1 MTESFARILWLTGYV
16 LLIGPPRTFAIRAK
30 AHRAGSEL
38 SNLPF
43 AVLTGIEV
51 MVRGGLLLL
60 LMVAVE
66 GLLGKALYEYL
77 LLDYF
82 FLALVFTGG
91 MHLLI
96 YLYCFS
102 SRGNR
107 PPPMRTYRIGRN
119 ACYAVAPALAASFI
133 GLLWQ
138 HYHQQPLLGGNLIPT
153 LFALCWTAGLIA
165 GCIEALIIRRKPKG
179 LDAVLS
185 ARISPEQ

>member
-1 MTESFARILWLTGYV
+1 MTESFARILWLIGYV
-16 LLIGPPRTFAIRAK
+16 LLIGPPRIFAIRAK
-30 AHRAGSEL
+30 ARQTGSEL
-38 SNLPF
+38 SDLPF
-43 AVLTGIEV
+43 AVLIGIEV

-91 MHLLI
+91 IHLAI
-96 YLYCFS
+96 YLHCFS
-102 SRGNR
+102 FRGNK
-107 PPPMRTYRIGRN
+107 PPPMRTYRMGRN

-138 HYHQQPLLGGNLIPT
+138 HYHQQPALLAYSGSTIISSPYSAVT
-153 LFALCWTAGLIA
+153 LSL
-165 GCIEALIIRRKPKG
+165 
-179 LDAVLS
+179 
-185 ARISPEQ
+185 

>member
-16 LLIGPPRTFAIRAK
+16 LLIGPPRIFAISART
-30 AHRAGSEL
+30 RQAGSEL
-38 SNLPF
+38 ASLPF
-43 AVLTGIEV
+43 TVLAGVEM

-66 GLLGKALYEYL
+66 ALLGKARYEYL

-82 FLALVFTGG
+82 FIVLVITGG
-91 MHLLI
+91 IHLLI

-102 SRGNR
+102 SLGSK
-107 PPPMRTYRIGRN
+107 PLPMRAYRLGRN
-119 ACYAVAPALAASFI
+119 ACYAVLPALAACFI

-138 HYHQQPLLGGNLIPT
+138 HYHQQPLLSGNLIPVI
-153 LFALCWTAGLIA
+153 LALCWTGGFIA
-165 GCIEALIIRRKPKG
+165 GCIEAMIIRRKPTG

-185 ARISPEQ
+185 ASISPER

>member
-1 MTESFARILWLTGYV
+1 MTESVARILWLTGYV
-16 LLIGPPRTFAIRAK
+16 LLIGPPRTFAIRAR
-30 AHRAGSEL
+30 ARQAGSEL
-38 SNLPF
+38 SDLPF
-43 AVLTGIEV
+43 AVLIGIEV

-60 LMVAVE
+60 FMVAVE

-82 FLALVFTGG
+82 FIPLVFTGCV
-91 MHLLI
+91 HLLI

-102 SRGNR
+102 SLGNK
-107 PPPMRTYRIGRN
+107 PPPIRTYRLVRN

-138 HYHQQPLLGGNLIPT
+138 HYNQQPLLGGNLIPT
-153 LFALCWTAGLIA
+153 LFALCWTAGFIA